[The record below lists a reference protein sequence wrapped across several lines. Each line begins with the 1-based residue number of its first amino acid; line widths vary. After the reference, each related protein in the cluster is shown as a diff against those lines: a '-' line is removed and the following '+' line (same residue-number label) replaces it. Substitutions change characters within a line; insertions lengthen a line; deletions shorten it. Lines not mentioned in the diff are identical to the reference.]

1 MIFKDKKLSEI
12 TFSGWGN
19 LEGDFIWSIS
29 KYASLLVPI
38 KKQSKSFGLQ
48 FVVEPFVNQEL
59 NIIQDIEI
67 FCNGIFILGQTSSLL
82 KQEILFV
89 EIHHSLSNFE
99 ALKLDFRFPTA
110 RSPKEM
116 NLSTDERILGFKLFE
131 FQLIN

>member
-12 TFSGWGN
+12 TFSGWDK

-99 ALKLDFRFPTA
+99 ALKLDFRFPNA
-110 RSPKEM
+110 SSPKKLKVSE
-116 NLSTDERILGFKLFE
+116 DERLLAYKLFE
-131 FQLIN
+131 FQLIY